1 MTGRPLLSP
10 QSGYRAAELVGAKVR
25 QGAINAK
32 SCNFRSPTSSGS
44 FRKYNRMGTS
54 AERKACQTSTSEFVD
69 SNGNYVYVVVFPVL
83 H

>member
-1 MTGRPLLSP
+1 MAGRPLLSL
-10 QSGYRAAELVGAKVR
+10 QSGHRAAELVGAKMR
-25 QGAINAK
+25 HGALNSK

-54 AERKACQTSTSEFVD
+54 AERKACQTSTSEFID
-69 SNGNYVYVVVFPVL
+69 SNSNYVYVVVFPVL